1 MKECGIVFLS
11 SRAIRFALAVLVLS
25 LAAVCAQA
33 QLNPDKT
40 ALSKLEKGKYAQAEK
55 LLRKSLSKDSL
66 NPAGRYVY
74 SRLWF
79 TPGYAYSSPDSA
91 YRYAMGAIRDYRL
104 LETRGRE
111 RLARFPI
118 DSAILYSLKRQ
129 IDSATFLRARRLDS
143 EKAYIEFLMIH
154 TDAQEVPLAVEF
166 RDEAAFRDAEQVNT
180 YQAYKEYVEK
190 YPEAKRAR
198 EAYARYDFL
207 IYESR
212 TADGKLTSYEA
223 FLREFPGT
231 PYRNEA
237 EWKILELSTLGGRP
251 ADFERFMKTYPKSNY
266 TPVARN
272 IWFHIAID
280 DAGDTLPGTYM
291 NDSLKGVV
299 ADRKGALALFVEK
312 GRYGYFNE
320 SGKVAVPAQF
330 REVNDTDR
338 CELFTADL
346 VVTPSGL
353 FTRQGEAV
361 WKGKVDDFE
370 DLGSGFV
377 YVESGEG
384 LLIHKSGRV
393 TAREIDDA
401 RVIGHRALAIRRSG
415 RWSVLSLLGVP
426 VTDYPYDNVE
436 EREGIIVLTIKNQKH
451 LILPADIAQLATQ
464 PVPNKITADEI
475 QWWPEG
481 IWRKSG
487 NKEGVVTY
495 KLTTEVPLEN
505 QVISRAGTALI
516 ARSPVGYKVLRAPV
530 SVTSKLW
537 SEFIHRPPWVALK
550 SEGQWTLWNQRSGVV
565 TQPVDSLLWE
575 GPFPVGVSADTTF
588 VFGSASRPLA
598 FLQNVTFTAKDVAPY
613 LLISTRGKRF
623 VYDTLG
629 NARFEVKADK
639 LTYLA
644 EDIFIFESKG
654 RKGLMSGSGKV
665 VLGADYD
672 AIVYAG
678 EGNYSL
684 LKDRMFG
691 LADLRRGLLIK
702 PAYERNITA
711 YSRNVKVAY
720 RGGYGFLAAD
730 HKPLSDFTWEEVRY
744 WSDSVALVKKN
755 YQWILW
761 DIHAQRP
768 RMSGIR
774 TVHVLRDTEEE
785 KLAVIQQE
793 SNVGVISN
801 RRGVIIPVSFTRVH
815 NLGTPDDPFYMTVRE
830 VEEASIHVVIYYDR
844 DGRQIRRDVLE
855 NADYELLECNPR

>member
-1 MKECGIVFLS
+1 MKESCIVFFGR
-11 SRAIRFALAVLVLS
+11 RAIRVVLAVVMLS
-25 LAAVCAQA
+25 PVACALA
-33 QLNPDKT
+33 QLNPDKA
-40 ALSKLEKGKYAQAEK
+40 ALSKLEKGKYTQAEK

-74 SRLWF
+74 ARLWF
-79 TPGYAYSSPDSA
+79 TPGYAHSSVDSA

-104 LETRGRE
+104 LEPRGRE
-111 RLARFPI
+111 RLSRFPI
-118 DSAILYSLKRQ
+118 DSVILYTLKHQ
-129 IDSATFLRARRLDS
+129 IDSAAFFRARQLDS
-143 EKAYIEFLMIH
+143 EKAYIEFLNTH
-154 TDAQEVPLAVEF
+154 SDAMEVPLAVEF
-166 RDEAAFRDAEQVNT
+166 RDEAAFRDADKVNT
-180 YQAYKEYVEK
+180 YAAYKEYMEK
-190 YPEAKRAR
+190 YPHAKRAR
-198 EAYARYDFL
+198 EAQARFDFL
-207 IYESR
+207 VYEAR
-212 TADGKLTSYEA
+212 TSDGKLPSYES
-223 FLREFPGT
+223 FLREFPAT

-237 EWKILELSTLGGRP
+237 EWKILELSTLAGRP
-251 ADFERFMKTYPKSNY
+251 ADFERFMKSYPKSNY

-272 IWFHIAID
+272 VWFHLVLAESGEYP
-280 DAGDTLPGTYM
+280 AGQLMT
-291 NDSLKGVV
+291 DSLRQ
-299 ADRKGALALFVEK
+299 AANDMKGALAVFVEK

-320 SGKVAVPAQF
+320 SGAIAVPARF

-338 CELFTADL
+338 CEQLLSDI

-353 FTRQGEAV
+353 FTRRGEVV
-361 WKGKVDDFE
+361 WKGNVEDFE
-370 DLGSGFV
+370 DLGAGFM
-377 YVESGEG
+377 YVESAEG

-393 TAREIDDA
+393 TARQIDDA
-401 RVIGHRALAIRRSG
+401 RVIGNRALAVRRNG
-415 RWSVLSLLGVP
+415 KWSVLSLLGVP
-426 VTDYPYDNVE
+426 VTDFQYDYVE
-436 EREGIIVLTIKNQKH
+436 EREGIVALTVKNQKH
-451 LILPADIAQLATQ
+451 LMLSADMAQLATQ
-464 PVPNKITADEI
+464 PVPTKFTADEI

-487 NKEGVVTY
+487 SREGLVTY
-495 KLTTEVPLEN
+495 KLTTEIPLEN
-505 QVISRAGTALI
+505 QAISRAGTALI
-516 ARSPVGYKVLRAPV
+516 ARSPVGYKVLRGPASITV
-530 SVTSKLW
+530 KFW

-565 TQPVDSLLWE
+565 TLPVDSLLWE
-575 GPFPVGVSADTTF
+575 GPFPVGLSGDTTQ
-588 VFGSASRPLA
+588 VFGSALRPLA

-629 NARFEVKADK
+629 NVRFEVKADK

-654 RKGLMSGSGKV
+654 RKGLMNGSGKV

-672 AIVYAG
+672 AIVNAG

-684 LKDRMFG
+684 LKGKMFG

-711 YSRNVKVAY
+711 YSRLVKVAY

-730 HKPLSDFTWEEVRY
+730 HTPLSDFTWEEVHY

-755 YQWILW
+755 YQWIFW

-768 RMSGIR
+768 RLSGIR
-774 TVHVLRDTEEE
+774 TFSLLRDSKEE

-815 NLGTPDDPFYMTVRE
+815 NLGTPEDPFYMTVRE
-830 VEEASIHVVIYYDR
+830 VEEASLHVVIYYDR
-844 DGRQIRRDVLE
+844 NGRQVRRDVLE
-855 NADYELLECNPR
+855 NEDYELLECNRR